1 MQDKL
6 KQLSKSLEGQ
16 LYTDKT
22 MRTLYATDASAY
34 QEMPLAVA
42 IPESKED
49 IVNLIRFAR
58 ENGTSLI
65 PRTAG
70 TSLAGQV
77 VGHGIVVDVSKHFT
91 KILELNKEEGWVRVE
106 PGVVRDE
113 LNLFLKPHGLF
124 FGPETSTANRAM
136 IGGMVGNNS
145 CGSTKFTNSN

>member
-34 QEMPLAVA
+34 REMPLAVA
-42 IPESKED
+42 IPETKED

-70 TSLAGQV
+70 TSLAGQG
-77 VGHGIVVDVSKHFT
+77 VGHGIVVD
-91 KILELNKEEGWVRVE
+91 L
-106 PGVVRDE
+106 
-113 LNLFLKPHGLF
+113 
-124 FGPETSTANRAM
+124 
-136 IGGMVGNNS
+136 
-145 CGSTKFTNSN
+145 